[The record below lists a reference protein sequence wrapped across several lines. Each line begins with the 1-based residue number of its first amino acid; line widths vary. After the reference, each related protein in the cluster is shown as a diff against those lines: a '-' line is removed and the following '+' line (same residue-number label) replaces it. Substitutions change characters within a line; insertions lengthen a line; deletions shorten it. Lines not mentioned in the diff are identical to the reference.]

1 MEKKDLFSKS
11 LLGLSVVG
19 IIAASC
25 SSDGLWTESDENS
38 EYLNSLSDEGK
49 AALSINLTQDE
60 IEYLNFLNKLAQDVI
75 KEPAVARQFA
85 CDPNAFIQQYGYK
98 GEVNLD
104 EGMLKLILTLGDDD
118 INTAINQNDI
128 TTALALMQS
137 KGLLDDISKSDTQIK
152 FSDEEVKKIYA
163 EMGINVDDDFISQK
177 KYGFAAV
184 WPVYVIA
191 AVVSQLGVG
200 YNVVAGINA
209 AIAVT
214 VYLVVEAWGQSKN
227 VNNVTNANLP
237 LKIWSLKGQDANSF
251 VAADQYISDQSK
263 KIVNIGKENNPEL
276 LNYVSEAELEQV
288 VKLNILSTNKKK

>member
-152 FSDEEVKKIYA
+152 FSVKDVEFYDLFQLCFTNI
-163 EMGINVDDDFISQK
+163 VQK
-177 KYGFAAV
+177 L
-184 WPVYVIA
+184 W
-191 AVVSQLGVG
+191 
-200 YNVVAGINA
+200 
-209 AIAVT
+209 
-214 VYLVVEAWGQSKN
+214 
-227 VNNVTNANLP
+227 
-237 LKIWSLKGQDANSF
+237 
-251 VAADQYISDQSK
+251 
-263 KIVNIGKENNPEL
+263 IVL
-276 LNYVSEAELEQV
+276 LNYVYNLFRLV
-288 VKLNILSTNKKK
+288 RNILVSCNE